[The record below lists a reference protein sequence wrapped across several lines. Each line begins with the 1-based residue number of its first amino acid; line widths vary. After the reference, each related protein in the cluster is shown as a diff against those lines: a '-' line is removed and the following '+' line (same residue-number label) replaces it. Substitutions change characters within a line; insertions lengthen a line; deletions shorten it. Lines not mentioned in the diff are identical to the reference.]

1 MGNRV
6 SALDRS
12 EKAKSAKARSDAID
26 LQIEEDSR
34 KLKKEVNIL
43 VLGASFP
50 LCALL
55 WPCQINIPLC
65 RL

>member
-1 MGNRV
+1 MGICL
-6 SALDRS
+6 SALDRRA
-12 EKAKSAKARSDAID
+12 KARAAKARSDAID